1 MPSANGIRKDAL
13 NQERRNEHLL
23 AVCLRM
29 ADCCT
34 SGRIWCIQTR
44 MGSSSSTLRS
54 SLMTSTIYQQRV
66 AEGAMLGIFLY
77 LLKEDTS
84 FRRSKAYDGQYVA
97 RQEEQAARKV
107 IWC

>member
-1 MPSANGIRKDAL
+1 
-13 NQERRNEHLL
+13 
-23 AVCLRM
+23 
-29 ADCCT
+29 
-34 SGRIWCIQTR
+34 
-44 MGSSSSTLRS
+44 
-54 SLMTSTIYQQRV
+54 MTSTIYQQRV